1 MTTPGLGPVPAAGRG
16 FQRFFRRW
24 GSKANL
30 RAVFNSVQPVA
41 VVDRYFGDEE
51 GSYQA
56 ITAVYTGQA
65 GVPPQEFPAVI
76 FGSREAD
83 VDVNIHKIGVWC
95 GFSPQG
101 AAPGVSIGRY
111 VYLYTPILPYDPVL
125 NIDPPGF
132 YESGLIT
139 TPSFTRGTCI
149 AIAGSNPLLPLGPIG
164 GVNAMEGLTIGHGRR
179 NVNIRNHFGTPG
191 DEVSVPSVVTFPSDG
206 REWTTFDPPL
216 RLPDGITLAVQWA
229 AEGSGFTAGVIT
241 QFWVTFLY
249 TERRLAS

>member
-1 MTTPGLGPVPAAGRG
+1 MTAGLGPVPAAGRG

-24 GSKANL
+24 GSKANI

-65 GVPPQEFPAVI
+65 GVTPLEFPAVL
-76 FGSREAD
+76 FGSRELD
-83 VDVNIHKIGVWC
+83 VDVNVHKIAVWC
-95 GFSPQG
+95 GFSANG
-101 AAPGVSIGRY
+101 TAPGARIGRY
-111 VYLYTPILPYDPVL
+111 VYLFTPILPYDPVL

-132 YESGLIT
+132 YESGLIL

-164 GVNAMEGLTIGHGRR
+164 GVNAMEGLTIGQGRR
-179 NVNIRNHFGTPG
+179 GGNVRNHFGTPG
-191 DEVSVPSVVTFPSDG
+191 DEVNVAGSARIQNQG
-206 REWTTFDPPL
+206 LQWTTFDPPL
-216 RLPDGITLAVQWA
+216 RLPDGVSLAVQWA
-229 AEGSGFTAGVIT
+229 AEGPGFVGGVIT

-249 TERRLAS
+249 TERRLSA